1 MSRQSP
7 LSGPAARPRRR
18 AATSQ
23 ATQGAPAPRGLVS
36 ALFVSSTAWGA
47 LAFAAAS
54 GLGCSHAA
62 PRAAQAAPAPAPSP
76 LPSLAEPPRSAPV
89 VATAEMTEPAPA
101 PPRLGWVM
109 PVDHGVR
116 ADRAGGGQFL
126 APRTHGRHNG
136 VDLLAPLG
144 TPVLAACDGVA
155 RAGTLGGYGKYVALV
170 CELPPEWGGAHLSLF
185 YSHLSAQ
192 EVGAERVRVALGQPL
207 GAVGKTGNA
216 AGPSVM
222 PHLHLELIVHPS
234 AEEARR
240 ETHSGRDQSNNPAAD
255 ALLSQLDERCLRPL
269 GLTSRQP
276 LRRERRLD
284 PYLVL
289 GCLGATKPAYQRPS
303 GELAGASFPWQ
314 DYYRAR
320 GGDPEP
326 VLFRAESSAP
336 VHTAAWLQRESREL
350 RAGTP

>member
-1 MSRQSP
+1 MSWQSP
-7 LSGPAARPRRR
+7 LSGVAAPPQRCAAVVRASSGHTLSARRVR
-18 AATSQ
+18 VA
-23 ATQGAPAPRGLVS
+23 
-36 ALFVSSTAWGA
+36 AWGA
-47 LAFAAAS
+47 LTVSSVVALA
-54 GLGCSHAA
+54 CSHAP
-62 PRAAQAAPAPAPSP
+62 PRAAHAAPAPVLSP
-76 LPSLAEPPRSAPV
+76 PPLAAAEPPSSPV
-89 VATAEMTEPAPA
+89 VAPLEMTEQAPP

-170 CELPPEWGGAHLSLF
+170 CELPPAWGGAHLSLF

-192 EVGAERVRVALGQPL
+192 EVGSERVQVTLGQPL

-255 ALLSQLDERCLRPL
+255 ALLSQLDERCLQPL

-289 GCLGATKPAYQRPS
+289 GCLGAAKPAYQRPR

-326 VLFRAESSAP
+326 VLFHAESPAP
-336 VHTAAWLQRESREL
+336 APAAAWLQEGSRQL
-350 RAGTP
+350 QAGAP